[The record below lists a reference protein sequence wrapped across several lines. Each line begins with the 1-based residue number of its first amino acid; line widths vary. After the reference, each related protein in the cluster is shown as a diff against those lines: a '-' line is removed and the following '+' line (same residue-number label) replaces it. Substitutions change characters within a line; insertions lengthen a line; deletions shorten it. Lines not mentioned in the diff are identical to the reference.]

1 MSWGSHLAEGERNGK
16 KASTQVGHGSR
27 WDTDCSVVYSCRGHS
42 SALYGGQK
50 LCLWTTFH
58 SITDAISPAVLC
70 VNIGQ
75 FKETWWWNIFPVS
88 FHNGVISLG
97 CVVFVGVI
105 SGLLFSSKCSHGRK
119 ASSKCSCFQCCKGNK
134 KDNQECTGG
143 TREKKKAIQHKGLWW
158 SLTFL
163 YVGIESLY
171 MVLPGTFSI
180 LDRSIRV
187 LTTLCISSNNS
198 PERQKKYIQSNQPF
212 AKAPQKHTLQQ
223 HSVT

>member
-50 LCLWTTFH
+50 LCLSTTFH

-143 TREKKKAIQHKGLWW
+143 TREKKKSHPTQRSVMIINISLCWHWITLYGLTRDVFHSG
-158 SLTFL
+158 SLHQGSDYTL
-163 YVGIESLY
+163 YLK
-171 MVLPGTFSI
+171 
-180 LDRSIRV
+180 
-187 LTTLCISSNNS
+187 
-198 PERQKKYIQSNQPF
+198 Q
-212 AKAPQKHTLQQ
+212 
-223 HSVT
+223 